1 MGALV
6 IDNKKYARVLA
17 KVLPRVITTD
27 EEHERMLAE
36 VEKLMDKGEHR
47 TAEEDAALDLMVRLV
62 KDYEEEH
69 HPLPDPS
76 PHEILVYLMEQRSLK
91 QADLLPIFKSRGYVS
106 DVINAKRAIS
116 KVHAKQLAEF
126 FQGLGEPIHLTRQL
140 ESLLVKK
147 IEAEQTVFIPH
158 RQQGHLLIER
168 PFHPYDLL
176 VAAG

>member
-1 MGALV
+1 MGALA
-6 IDNKKYARVLA
+6 IDNKKYARILA

-36 VEKLMDKGEHR
+36 VEKLMDKGKHR
-47 TAEEDAALDLMVRLV
+47 TGEEDTVLDLMVRLI
-62 KDYEEEH
+62 KDYEEQH

-76 PHEILVYLMEQRSLK
+76 PREMLVYLMEQRSLK

-126 FQGLGEPIHLTRQL
+126 FKVSANL
-140 ESLLVKK
+140 
-147 IEAEQTVFIPH
+147 FI
-158 RQQGHLLIER
+158 
-168 PFHPYDLL
+168 
-176 VAAG
+176 

>member
-36 VEKLMDKGEHR
+36 VEKLMDKSDHR
-47 TAEEDAALDLMVRLV
+47 TAEEDAALDLMVRLI

-69 HPLPDPS
+69 HPLPDPT
-76 PHEILVYLMEQRSLK
+76 PLEMLVYLMEQRSLK

-116 KVHAKQLAEF
+116 KAHAKQLAEF
-126 FQGLGEPIHLTRQL
+126 FKVSA
-140 ESLLVKK
+140 SL
-147 IEAEQTVFIPH
+147 FI
-158 RQQGHLLIER
+158 
-168 PFHPYDLL
+168 
-176 VAAG
+176 